1 MSPLLTLMTPMMT
14 AMTKQMKNKT
24 SFGCT
29 ADNTSQLTMM
39 MDLPRIKIRK
49 TNHSARQVG
58 MANAPLSSTDFRD
71 IGFPVGNKSAYKC
84 EQELT
89 QIIRASKPNQ
99 EYSLEY
105 YPQLGSTCTNM
116 VLRGGGLGTML
127 EEIEQDTDQI
137 EGTIENICIIQ
148 VFI

>member
-58 MANAPLSSTDFRD
+58 MAKVQTFPSKKMLLFQVPTSETLVFLLEIRVPTNA
-71 IGFPVGNKSAYKC
+71 NKS
-84 EQELT
+84 
-89 QIIRASKPNQ
+89 
-99 EYSLEY
+99 
-105 YPQLGSTCTNM
+105 
-116 VLRGGGLGTML
+116 
-127 EEIEQDTDQI
+127 
-137 EGTIENICIIQ
+137 
-148 VFI
+148 